1 MELVYLYILLEME
14 LVYVD
19 LLEFVIEFVEE
30 I

>member
-19 LLEFVIEFVEE
+19 LLEFVIELVEE